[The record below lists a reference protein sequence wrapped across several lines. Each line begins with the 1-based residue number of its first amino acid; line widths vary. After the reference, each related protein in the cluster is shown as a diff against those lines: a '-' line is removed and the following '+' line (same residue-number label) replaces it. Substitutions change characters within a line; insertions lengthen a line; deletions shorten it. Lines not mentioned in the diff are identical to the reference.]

1 MRKFV
6 VVFNKQENKKHFE
19 QQTFF
24 PLQHTLDKLASSIII
39 IGPISSPMFI
49 GIIIIIIGH
58 SIAQTHTLAAPI

>member
-6 VVFNKQENKKHFE
+6 FVFNKQEKKKHFE

-49 GIIIIIIGH
+49 GIIIFATPSH
-58 SIAQTHTLAAPI
+58 KLTH